1 MAEQAVVEDAVKEA
15 WERGDF
21 DDAATR
27 FLETCGAE
35 ILGFLVTRVRDKVD
49 ARDVFSEFCE
59 DFWKGLPGFGWR
71 CTMRGWAYTLAKHA
85 ADRFLRSPQQRRE
98 RNLTLPAES
107 RCSKLIETLRTGTLP
122 HKKTEVKDK
131 VQALREQLS
140 QDDQT
145 LLTLRLDRGLSWNE
159 VAMVMEPEGGSLSG
173 EALRFASGRMR
184 QRFYMIKER
193 LRKIAEQEGLLP
205 GGTDG

>member
-1 MAEQAVVEDAVKEA
+1 MPEQTVLEDDVKAA

-27 FLETCGAE
+27 FLAAYGAE

-59 DFWKGLPGFGWR
+59 DFLRGLPDFAWR

-85 ADRFLRSPQQRRE
+85 ADRFLRSPKRRRE

-107 RCSKLIETLRTGTLP
+107 RCSKLVHQLRTGTLP
-122 HKKTEVKDK
+122 YKKSEVRDK

-145 LLTLRLDRGLSWNE
+145 LLTLHLDRGLSWNE
-159 VAMVMEPEGGSLSG
+159 VAMVMDPEGESLSG
-173 EALRFASGRMR
+173 TALKVASGRMR
-184 QRFYMIKER
+184 QRFHAVKER
-193 LRKIAEQEGLLP
+193 LRKIAEQEGLLR
-205 GGTDG
+205 GGTDA